1 MQLKTEILVIFCS
14 ERFCNPEVQ
23 VMSSNAAVQSG
34 ATSDSGKGNPWVQL
48 ALGVVCMAMVANLQ
62 YGWTLFVNPMDAKH
76 HWGKVAIQFAFTLFV
91 LIETWLVPFEA
102 YFADRYGPRPLVMLG
117 AFLIAASW
125 IVYARAESLSGL
137 YTGAAIGGVGTGLVY
152 GTCIGNSVK
161 WFQNRRGLAAG
172 LTAAGFG
179 AGAAITVIPLSNSLA
194 AHGYEATLIRFAL
207 IQGAIVLLAG
217 SFLTKPPKGVAV
229 RRVNPRLLQTSLD
242 TPPLKTLASPVF
254 WAMYVAFVLVASS
267 GLMATAQLAPIAN
280 GFGIAKNPVKLLAVA
295 MPALTFALSLNNLM
309 NGLGRPLFGFI
320 SDWIGR
326 ENAMVMT
333 FTMGGI
339 FILALNRWGNNPVLF
354 VLLAALIFFSWGDI
368 YSIFPA
374 LTSDQFGRKYASTN
388 YGLLYTAKGCASFFV
403 PIGGY
408 LAARTGNWSL
418 TLEIAAAADIL
429 AALLML
435 FVVRP
440 LRTRELRNQTAAA
453 SAFAPAD

>member
-1 MQLKTEILVIFCS
+1 MK
-14 ERFCNPEVQ
+14 R
-23 VMSSNAAVQSG
+23 
-34 ATSDSGKGNPWVQL
+34 WVQL
-48 ALGVVCMAMVANLQ
+48 TMGVICMAMVANLQ

-102 YFADRYGPRPLVMLG
+102 YLADRYGPGPLVMAG

-125 IVYARAESLSGL
+125 IVYARAESLVGL
-137 YTGAAIGGVGTGLVY
+137 YTGAAIGGIGTGLVY
-152 GTCIGNSVK
+152 GTCIGNAVK

-179 AGAAITVIPLSNSLA
+179 AGAALTVIPLSNSLEA
-194 AHGYEATLIRFAL
+194 NGYETTLIRFAL
-207 IQGAIVLLAG
+207 IQGGVVLLAA
-217 SFLTKPPKGVAV
+217 LMLAKPPEGVAV
-229 RRVNPRLLQTSLD
+229 RRTNPRLLQTTLD

-254 WAMYVAFVLVASS
+254 WAMYVAFVLVAAS

-280 GFGIAKNPVKLLAVA
+280 GFQIAKHSVTLLAVT

-309 NGLGRPLFGFI
+309 NGLGRPLFGFV
-320 SDWIGR
+320 SDLIGR
-326 ENAMVMT
+326 ENAMVLT
-333 FTMGGI
+333 FTMGGV
-339 FILALNRWGNNPVLF
+339 FILALNRYGNDPVLF
-354 VLLAALIFFSWGDI
+354 VILAALIFFSWGDI

-408 LAARTGNWSL
+408 LAARTGSWTL
-418 TLEIAAAADIL
+418 TLEIAAGADIV

-435 FVVRP
+435 FVIRP
-440 LRTRELRNQTAAA
+440 LRTRELRDQTAAA
-453 SAFAPAD
+453 SAYVPAD